1 MRLYQVYIFSCI
13 FRTQQRLVEL
23 ARTWC
28 KTLATLRE
36 FAFARFARTA
46 GSFMHTRISSYL
58 MILRIVCYILQS
70 STYRIP
76 RTLGPCAAYS
86 CAAAAAAVAA
96 VRSRGGLL
104 CG

>member
-36 FAFARFARTA
+36 FAFARFARTT
-46 GSFMHTRISSYL
+46 GSLMHTRISSYL
-58 MILRIVCYILQS
+58 MLLRIVCYILQS
-70 STYRIP
+70 STYRTP
-76 RTLGPCAAYS
+76 RTLVPCAACS
-86 CAAAAAAVAA
+86 CAAAAAVAA

>member
-1 MRLYQVYIFSCI
+1 M
-13 FRTQQRLVEL
+13 VEL

-28 KTLATLRE
+28 TTLATRTCTCRE

-46 GSFMHTRISSYL
+46 AFMHTRILSYL
-58 MILRIVCYILQS
+58 MILRIVCYVLQS

-76 RTLGPCAAYS
+76 RTLGPCAACS
-86 CAAAAAAVAA
+86 CAAAAAVAA

>member
-13 FRTQQRLVEL
+13 FRTQQRLVEV

-28 KTLATLRE
+28 TTLATRRE

-46 GSFMHTRISSYL
+46 AFMHTRILSYL
-58 MILRIVCYILQS
+58 MILRIVCYVLQS